1 MDPNTLTSLAHLTWQ
16 EAHTVFERR
25 PLILLPVGSL
35 EAHGPHLPL
44 DTDVALSI
52 SLAESALQVL
62 RAEGRE
68 VWIAPALPFGVTE
81 FAAPFTGT
89 VSIKAATL
97 RALLEDV
104 CSSLIH
110 QGAAG
115 VVLINSHLE
124 LAHIQVLREVSKDL
138 SLRLPAPVIFPDHT
152 RRRWVATLSKEFQ
165 DGACHAGSYETSLM
179 MVSRPEA
186 VRPVHRD
193 LPPFQVDLAQAMRNG
208 AHTFRDA
215 GSELAYFGEPALATP
230 REGEDLQQR
239 LTEMVVTTVRETL
252 PSE

>member
-1 MDPNTLTSLAHLTWQ
+1 MDPNTLTTLARLTWQ
-16 EAHTVFERR
+16 EAQAVFVKR

-44 DTDVALSI
+44 DTDVALSV
-52 SLAESALQVL
+52 SLAESALKVL

-89 VSIKAATL
+89 VSLRASTL

-104 CSSLIH
+104 CRSLIH

-124 LAHIQVLREVSKDL
+124 LAHILVLREVARDL
-138 SLRLPAPVIFPDHT
+138 SLHLPAPVIFPDNT
-152 RRRWVATLSKEFQ
+152 RRRWVATLSREFQ

-179 MVSRPEA
+179 MVTRPED
-186 VRPVHRD
+186 VRPNHRD
-193 LPPFQVDLAQAMRNG
+193 LPAFQVDLAQAMRNG

-230 REGEDLQQR
+230 QEGEELQRR
-239 LTEMVVTTVRETL
+239 LTEMVVVTVRETL
-252 PSE
+252 VME